1 MKNTKLIF
9 PLVIVTC
16 LYILCSCNKNST
28 SEEITDNK
36 KIIYIGSDIYS
47 PFFIEDGDGYYT
59 GIDVLL
65 ASEAFSRMGYKA
77 VFKKIEWKH
86 KNDYL
91 KNKEVD
97 CLWGSFT
104 MTGRENDYLWA
115 GPYMN
120 SRQIVA
126 VPTNSDIY
134 SLSDLYNK
142 RIGVQITTKP
152 DEIFSTN
159 SDSRIPAIRKLYC
172 FSRME
177 YVFAALRKDY
187 VDAIAGH
194 ETAFL
199 DFMYNSSTHK
209 DYRILNE
216 ILLDGKTGVAFSK
229 DYDKTLVESLTNTL
243 IQMKQDGF
251 IASILSKYNIDVK
264 NALDGVLNEK

>member
-1 MKNTKLIF
+1 MKNTKFIF
-9 PLVIVTC
+9 SLVIVTC
-16 LYILCSCNKNST
+16 LYILCNCNQNS
-28 SEEITDNK
+28 SNENITNNK
-36 KIIYIGSDIYS
+36 KTIYIGSDIYS
-47 PFFIEDGDGYYT
+47 PFVIEDADGYYT

-77 VFKKIEWKH
+77 VFKKIEWKY

-126 VPTNSDIY
+126 VSTNSVIE

-152 DEIFSTN
+152 DEIFSSN
-159 SDSRIPAIRKLYC
+159 NDSRIPTIKRLYC

-199 DFMYNSSTHK
+199 DFIYNSSSQR
-209 DYRILNE
+209 DYKILNE
-216 ILLDGKTGVAFSK
+216 TLLDCKTGVAFSK
-229 DYDKTLVESLTNTL
+229 DYDKALVETLTNTL
-243 IQMKQDGF
+243 IQMKSDGF